1 MYISPFLTKTGR
13 NDKIKSK
20 ETIETEKGEYT
31 MATSSFEKDF
41 IITDKQAPLWEKA
54 LAHFENKKIDWTP
67 VPNRRMSEE
76 ELTRLLESIHHE

>member
-1 MYISPFLTKTGR
+1 
-13 NDKIKSK
+13 
-20 ETIETEKGEYT
+20 

-41 IITDKQAPLWEKA
+41 IVTDKQAPLWEKA
-54 LAHFENKKIDWTP
+54 LAHFENKKIEWTP